1 MLNSPLYT
9 YLLAEA
15 FGLYFIIMSI
25 ILLSR
30 ENYYRKLMT
39 KEPHYP
45 SLLSCSL
52 SLFLSI
58 LLVLIHNFWAL
69 QPRLLVTLV
78 CWAYLIRNVL
88 LIAYPER
95 FFGALRR
102 VCMGK
107 TYYLALLGM
116 AVLGIILLVRGSM
129 LFVAFVRA

>member
-1 MLNSPLYT
+1 MLNSPLHT

-39 KEPHYP
+39 KESHYP
-45 SLLSCSL
+45 SFLSCSL
-52 SLFLSI
+52 SLFVSI
-58 LLVLIHNFWAL
+58 ILVLIHNFWVW

-78 CWAYLIRNVL
+78 CWAYLLRNVL

-95 FFGALRR
+95 FLAFIRR
-102 VCMGK
+102 ICMSK
-107 TYYLALLGM
+107 TYYLMLLGM
-116 AVLGIILLVRGSM
+116 AILGTILLVRGSM
-129 LFVAFVRA
+129 LFVAFVRT